1 MRIYFSA
8 AVPCVLRV
16 GGAPAGFL
24 SGNELCA
31 DVDEHIP
38 AEFIPIDANLLPLA
52 FVAGESFFH
61 KPPACCDVYRCD
73 WGKGVCLAKVQQRFG
88 ISPEETLCF
97 GDYLNDVDMMPHAHY
112 SYAMKNAHP
121 GLKAVCRF
129 ETKDTNE
136 QDGVVNTIAEL
147 LGITGI

>member
-52 FVAGESFFH
+52 FVAGESFFTSLRR
-61 KPPACCDVYRCD
+61 A
-73 WGKGVCLAKVQQRFG
+73 AT
-88 ISPEETLCF
+88 ST
-97 GDYLNDVDMMPHAHY
+97 A
-112 SYAMKNAHP
+112 A
-121 GLKAVCRF
+121 AV
-129 ETKDTNE
+129 TT
-136 QDGVVNTIAEL
+136 
-147 LGITGI
+147 